1 MDISFGA
8 ALLIFGSLLAVT
20 AALSGLI
27 RGTVLSASVLSIAL
41 GIVLA
46 ELDVV
51 TVDVG
56 TRG

>member
-1 MDISFGA
+1 M
-8 ALLIFGSLLAVT
+8 T

-51 TVDVG
+51 SVDVG
-56 TRG
+56 DDGRASS